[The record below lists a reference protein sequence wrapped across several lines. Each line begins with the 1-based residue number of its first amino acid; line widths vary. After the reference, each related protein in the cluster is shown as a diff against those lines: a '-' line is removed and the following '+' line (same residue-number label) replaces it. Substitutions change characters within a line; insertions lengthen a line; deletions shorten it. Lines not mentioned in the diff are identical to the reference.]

1 MTREVAVKTSYA
13 NIYSKPSFSSEMV
26 TQALF
31 FEKLS
36 VISEEGN
43 WAKIAQWDGYK
54 GFVHKFYISEDYRF
68 DGIDIVI
75 KDRYLPLYNT
85 PDLIDVAMYIPF
97 ASTVSSKKEKDEKF
111 SICIESARFYYSQP
125 TFANNKSTRKDITDY
140 CRNLIGSPYLW
151 GGKTPFGYD
160 CSGFV
165 QSVFKAAGLEIERDT
180 RDQIKNKSMASIDI
194 NNARPG
200 DLVFFNLDGNNV
212 DHVGIL
218 NEDNSVFHCSGQVK
232 EQTLNHPTPALL
244 QDYILDV
251 RSIEGMI
258 NEQ

>member
-1 MTREVAVKTSYA
+1 MSREVAVKTSYA

-54 GFVHKFYISEDYRF
+54 GYVHKFYISEDYVF
-68 DGIDIVI
+68 DGLDIVI
-75 KDRYLPLYNT
+75 KDRYLPLYKT
-85 PDLIDVAMYIPF
+85 PDLIEIAMYIPF
-97 ASTVSSKKEKDEKF
+97 ASTVKSNKEKDEIF
-111 SICIESARFYYSQP
+111 SLSIESANYYYTLS
-125 TFANNKSTRKDITDY
+125 NKSNSGSIRKNITDY

-180 RDQIKNKSMASIDI
+180 CDQINNKTMTSIDMKG
-194 NNARPG
+194 ARPG
-200 DLVFFNLDGNNV
+200 DLIFFNLDGKNV

-218 NEDNSVFHCSGQVK
+218 NEDNAVFHCSGQVK
-232 EQTLNHPTPALL
+232 EQSINNPSPTLL
-244 QDYILDV
+244 QDYILDI
-251 RSIEGMI
+251 RSIEGVI
-258 NEQ
+258 NE